1 MLTFAPGAVLTHSNI
16 REALE
21 AASRILE
28 AEGHPVIRVVDG
40 DRSYQAQVTVFL
52 ARYVLGEQIRGRRVY
67 DIRKW
72 EGRTYYRISPAGTVA
87 APSRLAPHVRGVAA
101 DLGTPYNNRN
111 TAAHKRLQQLA
122 PGLGLDWAGRH
133 FAEDWHWETTRGP
146 GPAGEIVDDKEGFLM
161 ALTDKQ
167 QDELYGWVKDIQM
180 RVRGG
185 NPDADMLQIIEA
197 ATTDTAKRV
206 RGESPAV
213 DMLQDILGHLK
224 AALAALKVTH

>member
-1 MLTFAPGAVLTHSNI
+1 MLTFAPGAVLPHSNI
-16 REALE
+16 REALD

-28 AEGHPVIRVVDG
+28 AEGHPAIRVVDG
-40 DRSYQAQVTVFL
+40 DRSDQAQVDVFL

-133 FAEDWHWETTRGP
+133 FAEDWHWETNRGP
-146 GPAGEIVDDKEGFLM
+146 GPAGIIDEKGFLM
-161 ALTDKQ
+161 ALNDKQ
-167 QDELYGWVKDIQM
+167 QDELYAWVKDIQM

-206 RGESPAV
+206 RGENPVV

-224 AALAALKVTH
+224 AVLTFLGVKH

>member
-16 REALE
+16 REDLE

-28 AEGHPVIRVVDG
+28 AEGHPAIRVVDG

-122 PGLGLDWAGRH
+122 PGLGLDWTGRH

-146 GPAGEIVDDKEGFLM
+146 GPAGIIDEKGFLM
-161 ALTDKQ
+161 ALNDKQ
-167 QDELYGWVKDIQM
+167 QDELYAWVKDIQM

-206 RGESPAV
+206 RGENPVV

-224 AALAALKVTH
+224 AVLTFLGVKH

>member
-1 MLTFAPGAVLTHSNI
+1 MSLTFAPGAVLAHSNI

-21 AASRILE
+21 AASAILE
-28 AEGHPVIRVVDG
+28 AEGHPAIRVVDG

-146 GPAGEIVDDKEGFLM
+146 GPAGIIEEKGFLM
-161 ALTDKQ
+161 ALNDKQ
-167 QDELYGWVKDIQM
+167 QDELYAWVKDIQM

-206 RGESPAV
+206 RGEHPAV

>member
-1 MLTFAPGAVLTHSNI
+1 MSLTFAPGAVLVHSNI

-28 AEGHPVIRVVDG
+28 AEGHPAIRVVDG
-40 DRSYQAQVTVFL
+40 DRSYHAQVTVFL

-101 DLGTPYNNRN
+101 DLGAPYNNRN

-122 PGLGLDWAGRH
+122 PGLGLDWTGRH

-146 GPAGEIVDDKEGFLM
+146 GPAGIEQKGFLM

-180 RVRGG
+180 RVRGE
-185 NPDADMLQIIEA
+185 NPDVDMLQIIEA

-206 RGESPAV
+206 RGENPVV

-224 AALAALKVTH
+224 AVLTFLGVKH